1 MQRPTKRARFM
12 RGVVAPIFG
21 LLAALSIVLGVL
33 NATVWKPSSI
43 VSAHANVYGSRY
55 IVTDPGVLN
64 LVDYRVKIS
73 VAALNSRK
81 PICVAVGL
89 AKDVRGWTKGY
100 SVQRITGLN
109 NWNSLST
116 DVMQADDGARIDSTK
131 TDDSKVSKDAAKDVD
146 FKDSDLWT
154 NATCQMGLAKLS
166 INAADFEQA
175 GNAADLALKQ
185 ESQEQNNA
193 QSNSKNGAQSQT
205 SRQKLSSELQSKI
218 ARRVLIIDL
227 GKNSP
232 EAFVE
237 LRWRRHNLPDF
248 ATPMYFVGALFILLC
263 GLSASVFAMAPHRRR
278 NKRLVASRTG
288 LISVE
293 NNSQEEVKFSE
304 ALAGTIAGIFGSN
317 KDKKSKHKVGSGAHA
332 RHGVHARTRTTKSKA
347 AVDSSISV
355 KSGLNSSK
363 TAALDETTVISKDD
377 LQAYFARL
385 ASESSSDFK
394 GDFAAGNKAS
404 AAFDL
409 SSANQLEQSE
419 DLREAAESAESS
431 ESSKFRNSGI
441 AGKPGKSQKSQKS
454 ESASKSESG
463 FAKKRY
469 KKESYKDRNDRNN
482 RKENSAGGSKKANRG
497 ERKNR
502 YGRMDAEYYK
512 DDDGRKSDNRIGENL
527 GKSSEAFDSTSA
539 KPGEAKSGEARRK
552 SRNQFNQRDYRSQNR
567 GKNRKYKGSE
577 NRTSGSAS
585 GGNAN
590 GNKDGNKASN
600 NANHD
605 VNGFN
610 NASHQN
616 ASRQNG
622 SQNGTSKPS
631 KNRKK

>member
-116 DVMQADDGARIDSTK
+116 DVMQADDDARIDSTK
-131 TDDSKVSKDAAKDVD
+131 TDDSKVSKDASKDVD

-154 NATCQMGLAKLS
+154 NATCQMGLAKLFV
-166 INAADFEQA
+166 NAADFEQA
-175 GNAADLALKQ
+175 GNAADLAIKQ
-185 ESQEQNNA
+185 ESQERSQEQNNA
-193 QSNSKNGAQSQT
+193 QSNAQNGAQSQT

-304 ALAGTIAGIFGSN
+304 ALAGTIAGIFGSH

-332 RHGVHARTRTTKSKA
+332 RHGVHARTRTAKSKS

-394 GDFAAGNKAS
+394 GDFAAGNKES
-404 AAFDL
+404 ETFDL
-409 SSANQLEQSE
+409 SSANQSEQSE

-502 YGRMDAEYYK
+502 DGRMYAEYYK

-527 GKSSEAFDSTSA
+527 GKSLETFDSTSA
-539 KPGEAKSGEARRK
+539 KPGEARRK